1 MSLDNILADNIRGYR
16 KKQSLTQEALAGRS
30 HLSSNYVACLERA
43 EDTISVRRLEK
54 IAKALKIAPHLLLI
68 PESYKSE

>member
-1 MSLDNILADNIRGYR
+1 MSLDDVLADNIRGFR
-16 KKQSLTQEALAGRS
+16 KRRNLTQEALAGLS

-54 IAKALKIAPHLLLI
+54 VAKALKIAPHLLLI